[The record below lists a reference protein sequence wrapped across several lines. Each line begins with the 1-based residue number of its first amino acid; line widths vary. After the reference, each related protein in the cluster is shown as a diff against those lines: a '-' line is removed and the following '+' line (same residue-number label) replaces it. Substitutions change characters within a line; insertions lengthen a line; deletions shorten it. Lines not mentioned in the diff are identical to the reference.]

1 MLRCQDIVELLDAYL
16 DGALDAA
23 DAAALEAHLAGC
35 GDCTAFMKTYR
46 GTVRKSRELSERQL
60 PPELRERLL
69 TFLAGRTRPPSMRE
83 RLLAFLDYRKRP

>member
-23 DAAALEAHLAGC
+23 DAAALGAHLAGC
-35 GDCTAFMKTYR
+35 EDCMAFMKTYR

-69 TFLAGRTRPPSMRE
+69 TFLSGRTRPPSLRE
-83 RLLAFLDYRKRP
+83 RFLTFLDHRKRP